1 VGMWNPCTCVFEN
14 VWQIEELEP
23 ENFDVWQGKNLG
35 RFCCASSHF
44 PKRPPRKAAATKP
57 GGLARTL
64 RGLASG
70 TIVPILWR
78 RRGTP
83 RVVLLKRTLVVN
95 AEESVVVQNLM
106 LAQWRQDLIGE
117 FAEFC
122 SGDEL

>member
-1 VGMWNPCTCVFEN
+1 VLREDGRLPLSKAPASEGGRYKT
-14 VWQIEELEP
+14 
-23 ENFDVWQGKNLG
+23 G
-35 RFCCASSHF
+35 RFGSDPA
-44 PKRPPRKAAATKP
+44 
-57 GGLARTL
+57 
-64 RGLASG
+64 GLASG

-106 LAQWRQDLIGE
+106 FAQWRQDLIGE